1 MGPNDYTPLDDT
13 NRARGTIQGVGAET
27 KEIFNPVTKRPE
39 TVHTNG
45 WYMRKYVTEA
55 HAKGMTAIICS
66 PVPHLPSQLVQS
78 GAAEKNDCVGWS
90 AQVAASQNAFFI
102 NLNQLVMGHYA
113 GMTPNQLRTFYFT
126 DPVHSS
132 FTGGGVKRGLG
143 YRGVTQIDI
152 LSLERLSVGSTSTA
166 PPRSFVPRCA
176 NKQIKT
182 LKMKRRELIKMTI
195 VANSMIKPEAQ
206 STC

>member
-1 MGPNDYTPLDDT
+1 MENRPDKKSAVFQQPANDYTPLDDT

-113 GMTPNQLRTFYFT
+113 GMTLGQIRIKYTADSYQFSLTIGNMGQ
-126 DPVHSS
+126 
-132 FTGGGVKRGLG
+132 GV
-143 YRGVTQIDI
+143 
-152 LSLERLSVGSTSTA
+152 A
-166 PPRSFVPRCA
+166 FA
-176 NKQIKT
+176 
-182 LKMKRRELIKMTI
+182 
-195 VANSMIKPEAQ
+195 
-206 STC
+206 